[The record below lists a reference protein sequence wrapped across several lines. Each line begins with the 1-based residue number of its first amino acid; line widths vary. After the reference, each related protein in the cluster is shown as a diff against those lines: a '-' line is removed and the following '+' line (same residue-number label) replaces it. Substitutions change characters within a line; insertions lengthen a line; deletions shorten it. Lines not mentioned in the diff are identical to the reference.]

1 MENIYGELDASI
13 QARIDEDVDFQATLE
28 DLSDEDKDQAINA
41 RKSEELNK
49 ELSSLKEGS
58 EKAKKAQELA
68 DNYKIRAEK
77 AEKELKGKG
86 GQVEEQSLT
95 TKDALALVN
104 AKVSDEDYDEVIRVS
119 KILGK
124 TIGETLKDKTMQSIL
139 SERVEERQTAELAQ
153 TGKNRRGESKTTGED
168 LLEKAEKTGE
178 VPDTDEG
185 LQKLFQ
191 ARIARKVKSG

>member
-13 QARIDEDVDFQATLE
+13 TSRIEADTDFQATLE
-28 DLSDEDKDQAINA
+28 GLSDEDRNQSISD

-68 DNYKIRAEK
+68 DNYKIRAER
-77 AEKELKGKG
+77 AEKDLKAKG
-86 GQVEEQSLT
+86 EKVEGQSLT

-119 KILGK
+119 KILDK

-139 SERVEERQTAELAQ
+139 SERVEERRTAELAQ

-168 LLEKAEKTGE
+168 ILAKAEKTGE
-178 VPDTDEG
+178 VPDDEEG
-185 LQKLFQ
+185 LKKLFQ
-191 ARIARKVKSG
+191 ARLARKVKG